1 MSDQAEMYPTDVVGD
16 RLTEQP
22 RVSIVI
28 PVYNKLEF
36 TRKCLLALQANTP
49 SHLYETIIVDNAST
63 DGTEEFLRQSSAP
76 VRILRNEANQGFA
89 RACNQGADA
98 AQADLV
104 LFLNNDTE
112 PQPGWL
118 EPLLQVL
125 DNDSAVVAT
134 GSKLLYPD
142 TTIQHA
148 GIIIVEDHPSADL
161 LVAVNAHQGRPADY
175 PLANHPITVQ
185 ALTAACLLVR
195 KAPFLDAGGF
205 DVEYWNGYE
214 DVDLCFSL
222 RDKGWQLVY
231 EPASILIHHE
241 SQSGPERFR
250 LAQQNIERLH
260 TKWLGRIHPD
270 LIVAEDGSSHE
281 SGAVLAP
288 YHPDRQSASHLKG
301 EQGGLTLVSLVIL
314 TWNQL
319 SFTKECLASI
329 ERHTSEP
336 HEVIL
341 VDNGSTDGT
350 LPWLEELVAG
360 KDNYSLIANSK
371 NLGFSKGC
379 NQGIAAARGSH
390 ILLLNNDTVVTH
402 GWLSGL
408 LECLHSAPDTGIVGP
423 MTNSISGIQMVPQVT
438 YADTT
443 GLEGYAAEFRKKY
456 RGRRIPLR
464 RIVGFCMLFRR
475 DLMEKIGLLD
485 ERFGSGNFEDDDY
498 CLRAAL
504 AGFRNLVAGDVFI
517 HHHGSVSF
525 KGNGVDFSKAMS
537 GNHSLFNKKWSGP
550 FTDENLAR
558 QILTLK
564 TLEKAEEL
572 FYKGEVDKGVET
584 ILQEG
589 IKLISTEERFYYFLA
604 EKLIEEQR
612 CQDALGVLGELPTGA
627 ADSTHCLLLKAYAH
641 QGLGD
646 TTAVGEQLEEL
657 GFSGN
662 TSAAVHNLHGIL
674 AFEAGKRSEA
684 EEYFRTAIKRDP
696 GFADSFTSLGVLA
709 WADGRFAEALDLL
722 ERGFLLSPTSRDSVE
737 RYHAAIQD
745 PDHLERG
752 IRTFTEARRLFP
764 RNHRIT
770 FLLIDLLLR
779 SDQQEKALQLI
790 QEAIL
795 EFGLPEGLLE
805 ATLPLREALGPQE
818 PADPNAPASLTVC
831 MIAKNEEANLPR
843 CLSSLLPLADEIII
857 VDTGSDDRTRDLAR
871 IFGAK
876 VYDFSWNGDFSTARN
891 ESLSHASC
899 RWILVMDADEVLS
912 PQDHERLRQL
922 LSEKA
927 AMPHALAIVSRNYM
941 LQVNREKWQA
951 NDGRYPLEEAAGG
964 WVPSTKVRI
973 FPNGMGIVF
982 ENPIHEIVEPSLER
996 SGIPVSD
1003 CNIPV
1008 HHYGFLD
1015 EERITAK
1022 KLSYYELG
1030 IKKLA
1035 EKENDLKA
1043 LYELAVQ
1050 AGELARHEEAVDLWK
1065 KALDLNPTMDVAWFN
1080 LGYNLL
1086 MLSRFEESAQA
1097 SRKALDLKP
1106 GYREVITN
1114 LAMCELCIGSTD
1126 EALAMLDTSLW
1137 QHPDDPN
1144 TMLMTGITLVCS
1156 GKSEAG
1162 KKYFRAL
1169 RESQIDFAVFLT
1181 ECVGKFLV
1189 AGKNGMARA
1198 LLQLMREEGYHNQ
1211 RSEEIMREM
1220 AA

>member
-1 MSDQAEMYPTDVVGD
+1 MTSSPDAFED
-16 RLTEQP
+16 RLIDSP
-22 RVSIVI
+22 RVSIII

-36 TRKCLLALQANTP
+36 TKACLLALQANTP
-49 SHLYETIIVDNAST
+49 SHLYETIIVDNASN
-63 DGTEEFLRQSSAP
+63 DGTKEFLEEQSA
-76 VRILRNEANQGFA
+76 RIRIIRNEINQGFA

-98 AQADLV
+98 AHSDCV

-118 EPLLQVL
+118 EALLQVL
-125 DNDSAVVAT
+125 DKDPEVAAV

-142 TTIQHA
+142 GTIQHA
-148 GIIIVEDHPSADL
+148 GILIVEDHPSQDP
-161 LVAVNAHQGRPADY
+161 LVAINAHQGRPSDY
-175 PLANHPITVQ
+175 SLANCSLTVQ
-185 ALTAACLLVR
+185 ALTAACLLIRTSVF
-195 KAPFLDAGGF
+195 KETHGF
-205 DVEYWNGYE
+205 DEEYWNGYE
-214 DVDLCFSL
+214 DVDLCFKL
-222 RDKGWQLVY
+222 REQGWQLVY
-231 EPASILIHHE
+231 EPSSVLIHHE

-250 LAQQNIERLH
+250 MAQQNIERLH
-260 TKWLGRIHPD
+260 AKWIGKIRPD
-270 LIVAEDGSSHE
+270 LIASEDGSSQE
-281 SGAVLAP
+281 TGAVLAP
-288 YHPDRQSASHLKG
+288 YQLVTRTTPTR
-301 EQGGLTLVSLVIL
+301 EMLTEKTVNVSIIIL

-319 SFTKECLASI
+319 SFTKECLESI
-329 ERHTSEP
+329 ERHTQEP

-350 LPWLEELVAG
+350 LPWLTQLVA
-360 KDNYSLIANSK
+360 DRENYSLIANSK

-379 NQGIAAARGSH
+379 NQGIEAARGSH

-408 LECLHSAPDTGIVGP
+408 LECLHSSPDTGIVGP
-423 MTNSISGIQMVPQVT
+423 MTNSISGIQMVPQAT
-438 YADTT
+438 YAETT
-443 GLEGYAAEFRKKY
+443 GLEGYAAEFRGKY

-475 DLMEKIGLLD
+475 DLVEKIGLLD

-498 CLRAAL
+498 CLRSAL
-504 AGFRNLVAGDVFI
+504 AGYRNLVAGDVFI

-525 KGNGVDFSKAMS
+525 KGNGIDFGKAMS

-550 FTDENLAR
+550 FTDENLAK

-572 FYKGEVDKGVET
+572 FHKGEVDKGIET

-589 IKLISTEERFYYFLA
+589 IKLIPTEERFYYFLA

-612 CQDALGVLGELPTGA
+612 CQDALGVLGELPTGTE
-627 ADSTHCLLLKAYAH
+627 STRCLLLKAYAH
-641 QGLGD
+641 QGLED
-646 TTAVGEQLEEL
+646 FSTAGTLIEKLVTLDEAP
-657 GFSGN
+657 
-662 TSAAVHNLHGIL
+662 AAVHNLFGIR
-674 AFEAGKRSEA
+674 AFTAGERSKA
-684 EEYFRTAIKRDP
+684 EEYFRKAIECDC
-696 GFADSFTSLGVLA
+696 GYADAYTSLGVLA
-709 WADGRFAEALDLL
+709 WADGRFSEALDLL
-722 ERGFLLSPTSRDSVE
+722 EKGFLLSPTSRDCVE
-737 RYHAAIQD
+737 RYHAVIQQ
-745 PDHLERG
+745 PEHLARG
-752 IRTFTEARRLFP
+752 ITSFTEARRLYP
-764 RNHRIT
+764 QNRRIT

-779 SDQQEKALQLI
+779 SDQKEKALQQI
-790 QEAIL
+790 QEAIHT
-795 EFGLPEGLLE
+795 FGLPEGLLE
-805 ATLPLREALGPQE
+805 ATLPLREELGPQE

-843 CLSSLLPLADEIII
+843 CLTSLLPLADEIII

-871 IFGAK
+871 VFGAK
-876 VYDFSWNGDFSTARN
+876 VYDFSWNGDFSAARN

-912 PQDHERLRQL
+912 PLDHERLRHL

-927 AMPHALAIVSRNYM
+927 ATPLAFAIVSRNYM

-951 NDGRYPLEEAAGG
+951 NDGCYPLEEAAGG
-964 WVPSTKVRI
+964 WVPSTKVRV

-996 SGIPVSD
+996 SGIPVYD
-1003 CNIPV
+1003 CDIPV

-1035 EKENDLKA
+1035 EKEHDMKA

-1050 AGELARHEEAVDLWK
+1050 AGELARHEEATELWK
-1065 KALDLNPTMDVAWFN
+1065 KALALNPSLDVAWFN

-1086 MLSRFEESAQA
+1086 MLSRFEESRQA
-1097 SRKALDLKP
+1097 SHKALELKP

-1114 LAMCELCIGSTD
+1114 LAMCELCIGSLE
-1126 EALAMLDTSLW
+1126 EAVAMLETSLC

-1144 TMLMTGITLVCS
+1144 TLLMTGISLVCS

-1169 RESQIDFAVFLT
+1169 RESQIDFAAFLN
-1181 ECVGKFLV
+1181 ECVGKLLV